1 MSKEVSWLVTSQNV
15 SVRWEGQSHIVSR
28 GTPLADQLIAAL
40 KEDRL
45 DEIPDL
51 ISVAMRIKTFSK
63 GNFVV
68 ERGRVLINGVEA
80 PQVLSDRI
88 VQFSNEGLP
97 FQPLLKFAENLQANP
112 SFRAVNELFQ
122 FLEKNNHPLT
132 ENGRF
137 IAYKKVRSDFK
148 DAYTG
153 TFDNSVGAE
162 PSMPRNQVNED
173 PTQTCSDGL
182 HVANWHY
189 AANVYSAGDG
199 AIMIEV
205 EVNPADVV
213 AVPIDYDQAK
223 MRCCKYKVLSV
234 VTQPHDDNVALR
246 VTAPSYKES
255 EDGLVFEC
263 EICGYNDCNECDEC
277 GADCGTTCDCERSY
291 KNEDEEYPYEDELDE
306 EDEDE

>member
-1 MSKEVSWLVTSQNV
+1 MSKEVSWLVTNQNV
-15 SVRWEGQSHIVSR
+15 TVRWEGQSHIVSR
-28 GTPLADQLIAAL
+28 GTPLADELIAAL
-40 KEDRL
+40 KDGRT
-45 DEIPDL
+45 DEIPNL
-51 ISVAMRIKTFSK
+51 ISVAMRIKTSSK

-68 ERGRVLINGVEA
+68 ERGRVLVNGVEA
-80 PQVLSDRI
+80 PRVLSDRI

-132 ENGRF
+132 ENGCF
-137 IAYKKVRSDFK
+137 IAYKKVRADFK
-148 DAYTG
+148 DAYSG

-189 AANVYSAGDG
+189 AADVYSAGDD
-199 AIMIEV
+199 AVMIEV

-213 AVPIDYDQAK
+213 AVPTDYDQAK

-246 VTAPSYKES
+246 ITDSNYNDPDKEDL
-255 EDGLVFEC
+255 EVC
-263 EICGYNDCNECDEC
+263 EICGYTDCTSCDEC
-277 GADCGTTCDCERSY
+277 GADCGTDCDCTEVDFTR
-291 KNEDEEYPYEDELDE
+291 EEEYPYEDELDE
-306 EDEDE
+306 DEDE